1 MRRITDDDIN
11 ITANQNLFITYQD
24 NNDYVMSKLSDIL
37 GTPIFMIIADEF
49 TSNNYKNYYIPKSY
63 LNMLQDY
70 IEVLLVSESH
80 QKKLE
85 RYTKSI
91 TDDMDV
97 HIITID
103 NGVKHIY
110 NTLTYNPLMF
120 KLTIPNMI
128 KYN

>member
-1 MRRITDDDIN
+1 
-11 ITANQNLFITYQD
+11 
-24 NNDYVMSKLSDIL
+24 
-37 GTPIFMIIADEF
+37 
-49 TSNNYKNYYIPKSY
+49 
-63 LNMLQDY
+63 MLQDY